1 MQKQSTP
8 KPRVRPRVS
17 FKNSPSMTKQA
28 FAKDAD
34 INTIMDKY
42 TKTGVLPSGT
52 RAPMFGDFS
61 SGEEYQNIQNKL
73 IKAENDF
80 GLLPSDVRER
90 FDNDVKA
97 LLDFA
102 SNPANQAELENL
114 LGIGSAAEGEQPS
127 ASEPTQPL
135 PSTANAP
142 PLAPNDPEA

>member
-1 MQKQSTP
+1 MATKSTP
-8 KPRVRPRVS
+8 IPRVRPRVS

-34 INTIMDKY
+34 INNIMDKY

-61 SGEEYQNIQNKL
+61 SGEEYQSIQNKL
-73 IKAENDF
+73 IQAQSDF
-80 GLLPSDVRER
+80 SLLPSDVREL

-102 SNPANQAELENL
+102 SNPDNAQELENL
-114 LGIGSAAEGEQPS
+114 LGIGSAAEGTS
-127 ASEPTQPL
+127 APEPTQPDAR
-135 PSTANAP
+135 SANAP
-142 PLAPNDPEA
+142 SAPTDPEG